1 MDVLVK
7 EWKQFKARV
16 PTYGCVILD
25 QSFKYCLLVHGF
37 SSSSWGF
44 PKGKVNQ
51 GELPHECALRE
62 VEEEVGVDFT
72 DNLLQDDYLDKE
84 INGRSTRMYFV
95 VDVPFKTEFAPKCR
109 GEIKDIKWFPIDSLP
124 KFKSDTTPQLVLGM
138 QPAQFFMVIPF
149 VEDVLAWVDRYNS
162 KQVVS
167 EKFFTNNSGVKKDSP
182 FAPGTR
188 LSAFHQHIRTDQRKS
203 SDSRSPQGT
212 PRNSKQQQASSS
224 PAPNA
229 ASTSTA
235 KNTDTP
241 NIYQNVII
249 HNSASKSA
257 KKNKTSSASKK
268 QTGTLADNRVLSSTS
283 LTPVSVNE
291 KLQPREIEDF
301 KHFRAASFEN
311 FKVDIKAMMLAWDG
325 WP

>member
-1 MDVLVK
+1 MK
-7 EWKQFKARV
+7 EWKQFKAKV

-62 VEEEVGVDFT
+62 VEEEVGVDFS

-95 VDVPFKTEFAPKCR
+95 VDVPFRTEFAPKCR

-124 KFKSDTTPQLVLGM
+124 KCKSDNTPQLVLGM
-138 QPAQFFMVIPF
+138 QSSQFFMVIPF
-149 VEDVLAWVDRYNS
+149 VEEVLAWVHRWKS

-167 EKFFTNNSGVKKDSP
+167 EKFFTNSSGVRKDSP

-188 LSAFHQHIRTDQRKS
+188 LSAFHQHIRTDQRKNS
-203 SDSRSPQGT
+203 GSRSPQGT
-212 PRNSKQQQASSS
+212 PRSSKHPSSS
-224 PAPNA
+224 PAQPAA
-229 ASTSTA
+229 ASSSSITPDVST
-235 KNTDTP
+235 
-241 NIYQNVII
+241 IYQNVTI

-257 KKNKTSSASKK
+257 KKNKKSSSKK
-268 QTGTLADNRVLSSTS
+268 ASSSSGENKVADTSCISSSSSQKTL
-283 LTPVSVNE
+283 P
-291 KLQPREIEDF
+291 KEIGDF
-301 KHFRAASFEN
+301 KDFRSASFEN
-311 FKVDIKAMMLAWDG
+311 FSLDIKMMMMAWDG